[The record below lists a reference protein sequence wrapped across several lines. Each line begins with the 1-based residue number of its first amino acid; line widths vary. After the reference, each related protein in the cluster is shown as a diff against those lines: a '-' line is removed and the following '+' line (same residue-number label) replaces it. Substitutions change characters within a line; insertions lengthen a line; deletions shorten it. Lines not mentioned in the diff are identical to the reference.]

1 MNHAESQYRPK
12 TVRATVA
19 AILGTALLGGYVA
32 QALAAEENLEE
43 VQVTG
48 SRIQQRGDYVSPT
61 PMTTVTSADLQKL
74 GIVNVSDAMVQIPQN
89 VSQFTPA
96 NTGGGAF
103 FVGSTL
109 ANLRGLN
116 PFFGTRTLT
125 LVDGRRFIPTTQG
138 DSVDLNFIPSNL
150 IQRMEVVT
158 GGASAAYGSGAISGV
173 VNVML
178 DKKLDGIKLDA
189 DYGATT
195 HGDGQ
200 NYHVGIAGGTD
211 FAGGKGH
218 VIVGGEYQNQDAI
231 QSCADARDWCHAA
244 TGFFTNTQS
253 FVFSPGLPFTPEIPG
268 QPHFVIVSG
277 LRLNQASHGGVIFN
291 GAPNATTTWQF
302 NAAGT
307 DITPFAIGDQGW
319 RGVGGN
325 VVGGSGD
332 LAGTNVSLMPEVK
345 RYTTFSHVDFDFTDK
360 LSGYAELSYG
370 NVKGVNHQWG
380 SGQNTYNICV
390 AQDNAYL
397 STLSAAARAAL
408 LTASTSGFPFPG
420 NSPFSNFFN
429 GGCFGGALI
438 SKNFQGQND
447 QTVTTDTT
455 VTRAVLGMKGKFLDT
470 WSYDAYYQYG
480 KTTRDQIGTGYHTN
494 WRFTMA
500 VDSVIDTRAGSPTLG
515 QPVCRATVTG
525 LVPSSTPFG
534 YVPVADPSLIAGCKP
549 LNPFGTASASAAALA
564 YAFAPL
570 TEHDD
575 IRQDVFAAS
584 VTGELWKGW
593 GAGPLSG
600 AFGAEYRKD
609 TLNNNAGNLPLAI
622 RTDFD
627 LQYGDSFS
635 GKTEVT
641 EEFAE
646 FEMPL
651 LKDLPGAK
659 LWTLNAAA
667 RQATYKTESGPGA
680 TQGSA
685 SNDITTFKF
694 SSVWDP
700 IEWLRVRGSY
710 SRDIRAPGFRELF
723 YSQSIPPG
731 GIFGST
737 TNPWIVINPSAGI
750 TSQTDA
756 AYLILSG
763 NPAVKPE
770 KSTTITAGLVL
781 TPTERMHL
789 SVDYYRIK
797 LTGALALGGGV
808 NNLQAC
814 YTAMGATGNPIT
826 STDPNCQTLTFGT
839 PIPGNSPYSN
849 ITATHLLYGNSGAYL
864 TRGIDFAW
872 DYTLPLDS
880 MVSRLPGSVTLRA
893 SASRTLETTVPSGR
907 NVAGQTGGDQGFL
920 SDFASSPKWSGNM
933 TLSYLNGPFIGTFQ
947 TRYVSAGVLDLQNP
961 KTGPD
966 SPNYNPA
973 LSYSVNNNQVPSYF
987 VFSLNGSYDMKWLNL
1002 DKFQVFASINNLFDK
1017 NPPFSAGNVGGANA
1031 TFFDTLGR
1039 TYKVGFRMKL

>member
-1 MNHAESQYRPK
+1 MS
-12 TVRATVA
+12 VSATVA
-19 AILGTALLGGYVA
+19 AILGTALLGGYAA

-48 SRIQQRGDYVSPT
+48 TRIQQRGDYVSPT
-61 PMTTVTSADLQKL
+61 PMTTVTSADLEKL
-74 GIVNVSDAMVQIPQN
+74 AIVNVSDALVQIPQN

-96 NTGGGAF
+96 NTGGSAF
-103 FVGSTL
+103 FIGSTL

-125 LVDGRRFIPTTQG
+125 LVDSRRFIPTTQG

-178 DKKLDGIKLDA
+178 DKKLSGIKLDA

-218 VIVGGEYQNQDAI
+218 VVIGGEYQNQDAI

-244 TGFFTNTQS
+244 TGLFNNANGFA
-253 FVFSPGLPFTPEIPG
+253 FSPGLPFSPKIAG
-268 QPHFVIVSG
+268 QPQFIIVSG
-277 LRLNQASHGGVIFN
+277 LRENQLSRAGVIFN
-291 GAPNATTTWQF
+291 GATNAASTFGF

-307 DITPFAIGDQGW
+307 DIVPFAIGTQGW
-319 RGVGGN
+319 RSPGGQ
-325 VVGGSGD
+325 VVGGDGD
-332 LAGTNVSLMPEVK
+332 LAGTNVSLFPQVK
-345 RYTTFSHVDFDFTDK
+345 RYTTFSHVDFDFTDRF
-360 LSGYAELSYG
+360 SGYAELSYG

-380 SGQNTYNICV
+380 SGQNRTDICV
-390 AQDNAYL
+390 RQDNAYL
-397 STLSAAARAAL
+397 GTLTPAARAAL
-408 LTASTSGFPFPG
+408 LAASTGGFPFPG
-420 NSPFSNFFN
+420 NSPFTNFFN
-429 GGCFGGALI
+429 GGCFGGAIL
-438 SKNFQGQND
+438 SKNWNGQND
-447 QTVTTDTT
+447 QTVSTDTT
-455 VTRAVLGMKGKFLDT
+455 VTRAVLGVKGKFLES
-470 WSYDAYYQYG
+470 WNYDAYYQYG
-480 KTTRDQIGTGYHTN
+480 KTTRDQIGIGYHTN

-500 VDSVIDTRAGSPTLG
+500 LDSILDPRAGPTFG

-534 YVPVADPSLIAGCKP
+534 YVPVADPSLIAGCQP
-549 LNPFGTASASAAALA
+549 LNPFGSTTASAAGLKYA
-564 YAFAPL
+564 YAPL

-584 VTGELWKGW
+584 VSGELWQGW
-593 GAGPLSG
+593 GAGPLAA

-646 FEMPL
+646 LEMPL
-651 LKDLPGAK
+651 LKDLPLAK
-659 LWTLNAAA
+659 LLTLNGAV
-667 RQATYKTESGPGA
+667 RQATYKTQSGPGA

-685 SNDITTFKF
+685 SNDITTYKF

-700 IEWLRVRGSY
+700 IDWLRVRGSY
-710 SRDIRAPGFRELF
+710 SRDVRAPGFRELF

-737 TNPWIVINPSAGI
+737 NNPWIVQNGTTV
-750 TSQTDA
+750 TSNTDA

-770 KSTTITAGLVL
+770 KSTTLTAGIVL
-781 TPTERMHL
+781 SPGGWAERMHF

-808 NNLQAC
+808 NPLQEC
-814 YTAMGATGNPIT
+814 YAAVGQNGNPIT
-826 STDPNCQTLTFGT
+826 STNPNCKTLQFGT

-849 ITATHLLYGNSGAYL
+849 ITSTQLLYGNSGAYL

-872 DYTLPLDS
+872 DYSLPVDS
-880 MVSRLPGSVTLRA
+880 MISSVPGSLAFRL
-893 SASRTLETTVPSGR
+893 SASRSLEVTVPSGR

-920 SDFASSPKWSGNM
+920 SDFAASPKWTGNM
-933 TLSYLNGPFIGTFQ
+933 TISYSNGPFIGTFQ
-947 TRYVSAGVLDLQNP
+947 TRFVSSGALDLQNP

-966 SPNYNPA
+966 SATYDPTKTF
-973 LSYSVNNNQVPSYF
+973 SVNNNEVPSYF
-987 VFSLNGSYDMKWLNL
+987 VFSLNGSYDVKWFNL
-1002 DKFQVFASINNLFDK
+1002 EKFQVFGSINNLFDK
-1017 NPPFSAGNVGGANA
+1017 DPPFSAGGVGGANA
-1031 TFFDTLGR
+1031 TYFDALGR